1 MKEWKDGEERIWIKV
16 LMIVPDNIQKGEKDV
31 KSVENVEGN
40 KEKIETNLVLKCR
53 HRISV
58 KSFGL

>member
-1 MKEWKDGEERIWIKV
+1 MKERKDGEERIWIKV

-40 KEKIETNLVLKCR
+40 KEKVETNLVLKSR
-53 HRISV
+53 HSSAV
-58 KSFGL
+58 VCKK